1 MELTEKADK
10 KFKWSAIPEFCGKW
24 LAAALF
30 LMILAQTAHLLFRG
44 EAYCPNEGCRIVD
57 EQSPLS
63 PIVTNVGGLLYFAIL
78 FLLFRAARK
87 RPEGGGAARFLL
99 APCLLAGMA
108 AEGVL
113 SIFQVQTSAFCA
125 YCCTIL
131 AGLFLI
137 NLCLGKRQA
146 LNAIFTFCGVAV
158 AAFLLTSPKGEGPI
172 AAAQSI
178 RAGTQFVKTG
188 PEGSDIRYFF
198 FKESCKYC
206 KPVLD
211 ELMQDNNAT
220 LRLNPL
226 AELKKMEFPE
236 ATPQSVFVPEAN
248 RIFLRGLGINS
259 VPVLL
264 VQRANGSM
272 SLYMGVSQIGEYLQE
287 GVSEVAPGTPAMN
300 KAPAPAADDLEPIDP
315 KSGEPMPQ
323 QSEPAAEQKPED
335 SPPSPPAAPS
345 EAQTPESGQPA
356 DPPGADPAETQS
368 ATTENSATPESA
380 GQAGQTSSQSV
391 ETPGLPPTDKDSCSI
406 DKDCN

>member
-1 MELTEKADK
+1 MELTEQADK

-99 APCLLAGMA
+99 APCMLAGMA

-113 SIFQVQTSAFCA
+113 SIFQVQTGAFCA

-248 RIFLRGLGINS
+248 RLFLRGLGINS

-335 SPPSPPAAPS
+335 SLPSPPAAPS
-345 EAQTPESGQPA
+345 ETQAPES
-356 DPPGADPAETQS
+356 
-368 ATTENSATPESA
+368 
-380 GQAGQTSSQSV
+380 GQTSSQSV
-391 ETPGLPPTDKDSCSI
+391 ETPGLPPSDKDSCSI